1 MDIFTPHLSFC
12 YHLGSLYDARYVLL
26 DEEHTQCEAVACAL
40 AVRPLGCQA
49 VAQGANFDRVPQ
61 WRACAAQMQCM
72 AAVGRPLYRIG
83 YDLATLWHTSVRVIS
98 SVRLLPKALRPV
110 RRDPRCR

>member
-1 MDIFTPHLSFC
+1 MGMDIFTPHLSFC

-72 AAVGRPLYRIG
+72 TAG
-83 YDLATLWHTSVRVIS
+83 RVIS
-98 SVRLLPKALRPV
+98 GVRLLPKALRPV